1 MKFCGTSSIDKWLA
15 GASNSAAL
23 EDSDSS
29 DEDDCD
35 FLLGLA
41 VSVIESADQ
50 QLLSMPSLADTLS
63 RTAVILTGMVTLG
76 KALKVIADVQLC
88 MGPHRPESQM
98 MTHLWE
104 TP

>member
-1 MKFCGTSSIDKWLA
+1 MCFMKFCGTSSIDKWLA

-29 DEDDCD
+29 DEDDCG

-63 RTAVILTGMVTLG
+63 RTAVISL
-76 KALKVIADVQLC
+76 A
-88 MGPHRPESQM
+88 
-98 MTHLWE
+98 W
-104 TP
+104 